1 MKLFLILW
9 LFVDQYNYMLS
20 MFYTCCVI
28 FNNEVNLHCFQTRS
42 TINNKYILQQDRP
55 STTSISSNKIDH
67 QQQIYPPTR
76 STINN
81 KYIFQHDRLSTT
93 SISSN
98 TIDHQQV
105 YPPARSTIN
114 NNHILQHD
122 RSLTTSISSNTIDHQ
137 QQVYPPT
144 R

>member
-42 TINNKYILQQDRP
+42 TINNKYILQQDR
-55 STTSISSNKIDH
+55 S
-67 QQQIYPPTR
+67 
-76 STINN
+76 
-81 KYIFQHDRLSTT
+81 STT

-98 TIDHQQV
+98 TIDHQQQL
-105 YPPARSTIN
+105 YPPTRSTTN
-114 NNHILQHD
+114 NKNILQHD
-122 RSLTTSISSNTIDHQ
+122 RSSTTSISSNTINYQ

-144 R
+144 RSTINKYILQHDRPSTTIISSNTIDH